1 MVRPATLRTLKRA
14 TTALLAASIAAS
26 FASRAGAQDSP
37 PRGALRQACMSD
49 AQTVCAGITPGGG
62 RIKQCMIEKF
72 DQLSDGC
79 KNALKQAH
87 AQSPAK

>member
-1 MVRPATLRTLKRA
+1 VVRPATLRALKRA
-14 TTALLAASIAAS
+14 TAALLAASIAVS
-26 FASRAGAQDSP
+26 FARRAGAQDGA

-49 AQTVCAGITPGGG
+49 VQTVCAGIAPGGG
-62 RIKQCMIEKF
+62 RIKQCMTEKF

-79 KNALKQAH
+79 KSALKQAH